1 MLVIFMLVILELDRY
16 IEAKNVEG
24 VQKVN
29 IKKRMH
35 FYAVFNISLLL

>member
-1 MLVIFMLVILELDRY
+1 MLVILELDRY

-29 IKKRMH
+29 IKKVNA
-35 FYAVFNISLLL
+35 FLCCV